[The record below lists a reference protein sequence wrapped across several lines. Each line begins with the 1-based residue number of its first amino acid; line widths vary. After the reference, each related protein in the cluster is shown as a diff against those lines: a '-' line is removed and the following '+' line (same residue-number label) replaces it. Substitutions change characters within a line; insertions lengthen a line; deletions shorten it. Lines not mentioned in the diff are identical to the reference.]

1 MELLLQKALD
11 IGNTGWKSKHNSE
24 PALDNGFTKS
34 LFTMLASHVG
44 MLVLVLAPLLLI
56 LLPDDAP
63 ARTATGDLNSWTL
76 PPIWE
81 IQMEFQAAGFSLTQ
95 PRPYWPSGR
104 KPAELFLC
112 LSFSLCHFTFPI
124 NQAILYIKAKPSL
137 NQVGKCCLFKLSYGH
152 QCSEGLEL

>member
-1 MELLLQKALD
+1 MELLLQKTLD

-63 ARTATGDLNSWTL
+63 ARTATGGLNSWTFATHMGNSDGISGCWL
-76 PPIWE
+76 LFDPATALLTIWE
-81 IQMEFQAAGFSLTQ
+81 ETSRALSLSLLFTLSLYLSNKSSNSLYQSKTKPKSSGEMLPFQT
-95 PRPYWPSGR
+95 
-104 KPAELFLC
+104 FLWT
-112 LSFSLCHFTFPI
+112 S
-124 NQAILYIKAKPSL
+124 
-137 NQVGKCCLFKLSYGH
+137 V
-152 QCSEGLEL
+152 